1 MDDSHMMWSNV
12 GLYIDHE
19 DLICS
24 LSIFSYIGALMNA
37 LSFLHLYYYYDVLT
51 KPPSFERKAQSL
63 IQSKHFSII
72 INSCMATRNHQL
84 PF

>member
-24 LSIFSYIGALMNA
+24 LSIFSYRSIDECTFIT
-37 LSFLHLYYYYDVLT
+37 S
-51 KPPSFERKAQSL
+51 SL
-63 IQSKHFSII
+63 
-72 INSCMATRNHQL
+72 
-84 PF
+84 